1 MSTPRA
7 PEIPINSKARWSA
20 MASPLRIQIVD
31 RLRMLESAGVPAI
44 AASLG
49 RRPDS
54 LYHHIRILERA
65 GIIRTDG
72 WERSGSH
79 NQAVYRLAGDVRFP
93 YPAMSGRGAAPMIAV
108 TKALLRSADRGLAA
122 ALTRGGLKE
131 SGPDK
136 DLWCRVH
143 TARLNAADL
152 AKVNSHLAQAE
163 AVLTS
168 AHDRPGE
175 RTITMMLCLWPNA
188 PVETVRTINEKARK
202 TRRSTA
208 KDQAGT
214 PRRVQEASS

>member
-1 MSTPRA
+1 MTTPRT
-7 PEIPINSKARWSA
+7 PEIPVNSKARWSA

-79 NQAVYRLAGDVRFP
+79 NQALYRLAGDVRFP

-131 SGPDK
+131 TGPDK

-143 TARLNAADL
+143 TARLSSADL

-168 AHDRPGE
+168 AHERPGE
-175 RTITMMLCLWPNA
+175 RTITMMLCLWPNSPA
-188 PVETVRTINEKARK
+188 QSRETTNGKARK

-208 KDQAGT
+208 KDQIGT
-214 PRRVQEASS
+214 PRRVQEGNS